1 MPSHPFYKVP
11 IQKLSSFES
20 FQPVEGD
27 REQIYTLNIGDNMEL
42 GTYVGFSKTGS
53 DVLRI
58 AFHAA
63 KTSKEA
69 RGHKFSPLGMS
80 RNSGD
85 SFILFSDPTLT
96 ISDRSLLAWYLGTP
110 DVNPDDWMEL
120 LVRRM
125 MQACKAK
132 FLIVE
137 GSSGGGYTSLRF
149 ASRFNNAVAVPKM
162 PQTDLFR
169 YMPGPLSIALRDAG
183 WGNWTYERILEE
195 CPERFRIA
203 DVYND
208 PAWHRNNL
216 VQYVQNMGDTS
227 HVDGQLRPFMR
238 EVGASHESAFSVLR
252 GQFAISRPFTGGGH
266 VNMPPEYWHAENSF
280 AMNRLRSAR
289 ANVTPEDRWQRP
301 ANRVIP
307 EHLKAVRA
315 ENLAQHPDLNKTW

>member
-1 MPSHPFYKVP
+1 MSSHPFYKVP
-11 IQKLSSFES
+11 VQKLTSFES
-20 FQPVEGD
+20 FQPSGTD
-27 REQIYTLNIGDNMEL
+27 REQIYTLDIGDKMEL
-42 GTYVGFSKTGS
+42 GVYVGFTKTGS
-53 DVLRI
+53 DVLRVG
-58 AFHAA
+58 FHAA
-63 KTSKEA
+63 KTSKES

-80 RNSGD
+80 RNTND

-96 ISDRSLLAWYLGTP
+96 LSDRSLLSWYIGTP
-110 DVNPDDWMEL
+110 HVNPDDWMEL
-120 LVRRM
+120 FVRRM
-125 MQACKAK
+125 MDVCKAK

-149 ASRFNNAVAVPKM
+149 AARFNNAVAVPKM

-183 WGNWTYERILEE
+183 WGHWTYERILEE

-208 PAWHRNNL
+208 SAWNRNNL

-227 HVDGQLRPFMR
+227 HVDGQLNPFMR

-266 VNMPPEYWHAENSF
+266 VNMPPEFWIAENTF
-280 AMNRLRSAR
+280 AINRLRKAR
-289 ANVTPEDRWQRP
+289 ANVKPEGLWQRP
-301 ANRVIP
+301 ATRAIP
-307 EHLKAVRA
+307 DHLKPVRS
-315 ENLAQHPDLNKTW
+315 ENLRFHPDKNKVW